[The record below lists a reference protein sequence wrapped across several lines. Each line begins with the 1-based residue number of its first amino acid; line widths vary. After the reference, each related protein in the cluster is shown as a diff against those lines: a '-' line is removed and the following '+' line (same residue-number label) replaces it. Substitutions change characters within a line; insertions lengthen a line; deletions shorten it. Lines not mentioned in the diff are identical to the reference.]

1 MLKVGCQRLNYLRII
16 FIVVFIVIR
25 TSNTLSQRS
34 YDLSKQHEELCEEI
48 HETSKLYEL
57 RGRWDDAIR
66 LLKIGVELSQ
76 DEEGSKRS
84 EAALKSQLGNI
95 LRLQRHFDEALPI
108 LLEAKTIAESVDDQ
122 QIIGDCLFYIGYVYD
137 HKQLFNGD
145 GDYNRAKDYY
155 EQSLAVR
162 DSIGDQRGIGFSLFR
177 IGRILEMQGDDKA
190 AMSYYQR
197 VRKIVEAQNFKV
209 LANYVYAHQ
218 GFISEKEGNL
228 DDALMYAQLVLDIN
242 REIGF
247 KSDDPLSYLN
257 LGRVYLKRGQRDTA
271 LSYYFKSIEIA
282 EEIGLKRS
290 LPWSFH
296 SIADLYYQE
305 SNTDSA
311 LCYYE
316 KTVSVASELGVK
328 NSAVTSSITKI
339 RSIKGEDLDNS
350 SEER

>member
-1 MLKVGCQRLNYLRII
+1 VFFIRILI
-16 FIVVFIVIR
+16 SIVLIQLFEIGSYAQ
-25 TSNTLSQRS
+25 TN
-34 YDLSKQHEELCEEI
+34 YDLSQQYESLCQEI
-48 HETSKLYEL
+48 YKTTKLYEL

-66 LLKIGVELSQ
+66 LLKIGIEISQ
-76 DEEGSKRS
+76 EKEGNRRS
-84 EAALKSQLGNI
+84 EATLKSRLGNI

-108 LLEAKTIAESVDDQ
+108 LLEAKTIAESIDDQ
-122 QIIGDCLFYIGYVYD
+122 KIVGDCLFYIGYVYD

-162 DSIGDQRGIGFSLFR
+162 ESIGDQRGIGFSLFR
-177 IGRILEMQGDDKA
+177 IGRILEMQGDDEA
-190 AMSYYQR
+190 AMSYYKR
-197 VRKIVEAQNFKV
+197 VQKIVDQQNFRV

-218 GFISEKEGNL
+218 GFISEREGNL
-228 DDALMYAQLVLDIN
+228 DDALMYAQLVLAIN

-271 LSYYFKSIEIA
+271 LSYYFKSIETA
-282 EEIGLKRS
+282 QEIGARRS

-316 KTVSVASELGVK
+316 KTVRVARELGVN
-328 NSAVTSSITKI
+328 NSAVTSSLSKI
-339 RSIKGEDLDNS
+339 RAIKGED
-350 SEER
+350 